1 MDRIFDGAAG
11 RLHIGEPELYID
23 NKARKRSGHMC
34 HAMIE
39 YQPGRIIDFNS
50 NCSAVRLQ
58 GHAAYGWVE
67 YRYSD
72 DYGKTW
78 SEPHDL
84 PYSRQEFFDGNYTI
98 SIEKG
103 VCIDGVITLFAL
115 RNTQF
120 SPICCEPWKT
130 AMVLQSH
137 DFGKTWTEPYE
148 LCEFEGRV
156 YDAAVHDG
164 VIYAMIFCNPN
175 HVGKTTEHVYR
186 LYTSRDNG
194 RSFQLASVIDIE
206 NIGHAYGALQ
216 FRDDGSLIAYAN
228 DIGNGFRLSESIS
241 YDLGKTWKRLP
252 DAVLP
257 EGIRNVQVSRLGPGY
272 VMHGRAFR
280 NARYGKG
287 LIVYTSKDAVNWD
300 DGILLEPEKTSC
312 YYSGNLRLV
321 KPDGTESLL
330 VQYSDIYGDTF
341 ENAAAVNIMHM
352 FLHFE

>member
-1 MDRIFDGAAG
+1 MDRIFDGVAG

-39 YQPGRIIDFNS
+39 YRPGKIIDFNS
-50 NCSAVRLQ
+50 NCSTVRLQ

-103 VCIDGVITLFAL
+103 VCCNGVITLFAL

-120 SPICCEPWKT
+120 SAICCEPWKT

-137 DFGKTWTEPYE
+137 DFGKTWTDPYE

-175 HVGKTTEHVYR
+175 HVGKTPEHLYR

-194 RSFQLASVIDIE
+194 KSFQLASVIDIE

-228 DIGNGFRLSESIS
+228 DIGNGFLLSESIS

-280 NARYGKG
+280 NASWGKG
-287 LIVYTSKDAVNWD
+287 LIVYTSKNAVNWD

-321 KPDGTESLL
+321 KPDGSETLL